1 MSHKTVTFLYFIL
14 CVVQSSFCQISLFKT
29 IPTPESV
36 SQISSISNT
45 VIYSFGNETY
55 FCNYGQ
61 DTPQLYYDYASNDIS
76 FVFPVGHDT
85 LSVISW
91 GGTATLFYGNSDSV
105 FNSDYS
111 YSTNFP
117 VRSIG
122 VNGDLFFDQYGDT
135 VYALKSFNASNDQWN
150 ILRMSGATSLTI
162 GSNFYDPELVNY
174 IDLDYMQAGTN
185 RYIVIVKPN
194 DLMLYNLNTY
204 EYISTGITNI
214 TSFQYFALGG
224 NAFYSMG
231 NSIFRIESIL
241 GNSVTST
248 LVYTI
253 PEGNIINEFSI
264 SDNGT
269 TWVGANDGVY
279 SNYSSGVGI
288 EEIENSS
295 KIFPN
300 PVSQNLFINSPE
312 RINQIEIM
320 DLFGRNI
327 LSQKDINSET
337 FNVDLS
343 LFTIGKYIVKVST
356 GSNTEF
362 HSIVKN

>member
-1 MSHKTVTFLYFIL
+1 L
-14 CVVQSSFCQISLFKT
+14 
-29 IPTPESV
+29 
-36 SQISSISNT
+36 
-45 VIYSFGNETY
+45 
-55 FCNYGQ
+55 
-61 DTPQLYYDYASNDIS
+61 A
-76 FVFPVGHDT
+76 

-91 GGTATLFYGNSDSV
+91 GGTLTLFYGNSDSV

-111 YSTNFP
+111 YPTNFP

-204 EYISTGITNI
+204 EYISTGIANI

-224 NAFYSMG
+224 NAFYSIG
-231 NSIFRIESIL
+231 NSIFRIESIS

-264 SDNGT
+264 SENGT
-269 TWVGANDGVY
+269 WVAASDGVY
-279 SNYSSGVGI
+279 SNHSSGVGI
-288 EEIENSS
+288 EEIETSS

-300 PVSQNLFINSPE
+300 PVSQNLFINSPQ
-312 RINQIEIM
+312 RIKQIEIM
-320 DLFGRNI
+320 DLFGRTI
-327 LSQKDINSET
+327 LSQKDINSEF

-343 LFTIGKYIVKVST
+343 QFTNGNYIVKVST
-356 GSNTEF
+356 GLNTEF

>member
-1 MSHKTVTFLYFIL
+1 MFTKRNAIILFLICTNQYSIG
-14 CVVQSSFCQISLFKT
+14 QITLNKT
-29 IPTPESV
+29 IPTTEPV
-36 SQISSISNT
+36 NQISSYSNT
-45 VIYSFGNETY
+45 VTYSFGNETY

-61 DTPQLYYDYASNDIS
+61 DTPQLYYNYAANDIS

-91 GGTATLFYGNSDSV
+91 GGTLTLFYGNSDSV

-111 YSTNFP
+111 YPTNFP

-204 EYISTGITNI
+204 EYISTGIANI

-224 NAFYSMG
+224 NAFYSIG
-231 NSIFRIESIL
+231 NSIFRIESIS

-253 PEGNIINEFSI
+253 PEGNSINEFSI
-264 SDNGT
+264 SDNS
-269 TWVGANDGVY
+269 TWVAANDGVY

-288 EEIENSS
+288 DELPNIVVS
-295 KIFPN
+295 IYPN
-300 PVSQNLFINSPE
+300 PTSQNLTISSDE
-312 RINQIEIM
+312 LINQIEIM
-320 DLFGRNI
+320 DLFGRTI
-327 LSQKDINSET
+327 LSQKDINSEI

-343 LFTIGKYIVKVST
+343 QFTNGNYIVKVST
-356 GSNTEF
+356 GLNTEF

>member
-1 MSHKTVTFLYFIL
+1 MITRYFIVFL
-14 CVVQSSFCQISLFKT
+14 LSSICLNSISQISLFKT
-29 IPTPESV
+29 IPTPEPV
-36 SQISSISNT
+36 NQISSYSNNVT
-45 VIYSFGNETY
+45 YSFGNDTY

-61 DTPQLYYDYASNDIS
+61 DSPQLYFNYAANDIS

-91 GGTATLFYGNSDSV
+91 GGTLTLFYGNSDSV

-111 YSTNFP
+111 YPTNFP

-150 ILRMSGATSLTI
+150 ILRMSGATSLTL
-162 GSNFYDPELVNY
+162 GSNFYDPELVDY
-174 IDLDYMQAGTN
+174 IDLDYMQVGSN

-204 EYISTGITNI
+204 EYISAGIENI

-224 NAFYSMG
+224 NAFYSIG
-231 NSIFRIESIL
+231 NSIFRIESIS

-253 PEGNIINEFSI
+253 PEGNMINEFSI

-269 TWVGANDGVY
+269 TWVAANDGVY
-279 SNYSSGVGI
+279 SNLSSGVGI
-288 EEIENSS
+288 VEIETSS

-300 PVSQNLFINSPE
+300 PVSQNLFFNSHQ

-320 DLFGRNI
+320 DLFGRSI
-327 LSQKDINSET
+327 FLQKDINSESL
-337 FNVDLS
+337 NVDLWQ
-343 LFTIGKYIVKVST
+343 FANGNYIVKVST
-356 GSNTEF
+356 VSNTEI
-362 HSIVKN
+362 HSLIKN